1 MLPTEQ
7 IKNVQMS
14 LDHNSQLYSR
24 VWLNQLVPFL
34 AGVGQMSLV
43 SEAEGSAAAT
53 TASVK
58 DRIAFGLSMLE
69 LQSKKSLMLTQAL
82 ID

>member
-1 MLPTEQ
+1 MLHTEQ

-34 AGVGQMSLV
+34 AGLGQMSLV
-43 SEAEGSAAAT
+43 REVDRTAAAT

-58 DRIAFGLSMLE
+58 DRIAFGLSMLD
-69 LQSKKSLMLTQAL
+69 LQSSKPLKLTQAL